1 MAEGQTLRWRGYEH
15 EHIERGSDWF
25 WALAI
30 VAACIA
36 LVAILLHNVLF
47 AILIL
52 LGAGIIGMLAN
63 VPPDVT
69 EFEVSD
75 RGVRVG
81 RDLHRYDE
89 ILAFWVEDEHDAAPI
104 LLIDTVKVL
113 SPNIV
118 IPIDTEDVDPSD
130 LRQLLREYSTE
141 VPMREPSAHKILEF
155 FGF

>member
-1 MAEGQTLRWRGYEH
+1 MAEGQILRWSGYEH

-30 VAACIA
+30 VAICIA
-36 LVAILLHNVLF
+36 IVAILLHDLLF
-47 AILIL
+47 AVLIIL
-52 LGAGIIGMLAN
+52 AATVIGMLAN
-63 VPPDVT
+63 VPPDIT

-89 ILAFWVEDEHDAAPI
+89 ILAFWVEDEHDATPL
-104 LLIDTVKVL
+104 LLIDTVKFMT
-113 SPNIV
+113 PNIV
-118 IPIDTEDVDPSD
+118 IPLEDVDPAE
-130 LRQLLREYSTE
+130 LRNFLREYATE
-141 VPMREPSAHKILEF
+141 VPMREPAAHKILEF